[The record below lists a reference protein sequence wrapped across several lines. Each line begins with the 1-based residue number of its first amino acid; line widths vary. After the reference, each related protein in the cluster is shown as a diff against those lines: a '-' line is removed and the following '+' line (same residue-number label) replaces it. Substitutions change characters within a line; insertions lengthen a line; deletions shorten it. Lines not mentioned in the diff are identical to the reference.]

1 MGDEY
6 TNEQLCRLISA
17 GQTWAKDRLISQNR
31 GFVIKCADE
40 IHKAHKAAFALS
52 ETDVDDLEQEEL
64 IALLAAA
71 ENFDPSRGTLFLT
84 YAAPTIRNA
93 MMDWLREN
101 AKRFEFKYL
110 RANPDLRWTEYDVEA
125 EETSWRRIGMPNDPY
140 TMTPEQIYLQRE
152 TGEALEAGL
161 EKCGLRGR
169 AYLMYR
175 FGFDDGQE
183 HSEAETARHYHLKRS
198 WARRLEEDS
207 LDILKSHLIAY
218 GEYHGDTKK
227 ELTEAV

>member
-1 MGDEY
+1 MDG
-6 TNEQLCRLISA
+6 II
-17 GQTWAKDRLISQNR
+17 DRR
-31 GFVIKCADE
+31 KHYVE
-40 IHKAHKAAFALS
+40 VLS
-52 ETDVDDLEQEEL
+52 ETDVDDLEQEGL

-71 ENFDPSRGTLFLT
+71 ESFDPSRETRFLT
-84 YAAPTIRNA
+84 YAVPIIRNA

-110 RANPDLRWTEYDVEA
+110 RANPDFRWTEYNAEA

-140 TMTPEQIYLQRE
+140 TMTPEQIYLQKE

-183 HSEAETARHYHLKRS
+183 HSEAETARRYHLKRS
-198 WARRLEEDS
+198 WARRLEAES

-218 GEYHGDTKK
+218 EEYSEVTKK

>member
-6 TNEQLCRLISA
+6 TNEQLCRLISE
-17 GQTWAKDRLISQNR
+17 GQAWAKDRLIAQNQ
-31 GFVIKCADE
+31 GFVYTCADE

-52 ETDVDDLEQEEL
+52 ETDVDDLEQEGL

-71 ENFDPSRGTLFLT
+71 ESFDPSRGTRFLT
-84 YAAPTIRNA
+84 YAAPIIRNA

-101 AKRFEFKYL
+101 AKRFEFRYL
-110 RANPDLRWTEYDVEA
+110 RANPDFHWTEYDAKA
-125 EETSWRRIGMPNDPY
+125 EETSWRCIDMPDNPY
-140 TMTPEQIYLQRE
+140 TMTPEQIYLQKE

-161 EKCGLRGR
+161 EKCSLRGR

-198 WARRLEEDS
+198 WAKRLEEDS
-207 LDILKSHLIAY
+207 LEILKTHLIAC
-218 GEYHGDTKK
+218 GEYCGNTKK

>member
-1 MGDEY
+1 MGHEY
-6 TNEQLCRLISA
+6 SNEQLCRLISEGKA
-17 GQTWAKDRLISQNR
+17 WAKDRLITQNR
-31 GFVIKCADE
+31 GFVFTCADE
-40 IHKAHKAAFALS
+40 IHKARKAAFALS
-52 ETDVDDLEQEEL
+52 ETDVDDLEQEGL

-71 ENFDPSRGTLFLT
+71 ESFDPSRGTLFLT

-101 AKRFEFKYL
+101 AKRFEFRYL
-110 RANPDLRWTEYDVEA
+110 RVNPDFHWTEYDAKA
-125 EETSWRRIGMPNDPY
+125 EETTWRRIGMPNDPY
-140 TMTPEQIYLQRE
+140 TMTPEQIYLQKE

-161 EKCGLRGR
+161 VKCGLRGR
-169 AYLMYR
+169 AFLMYR

-183 HSEAETARHYHLKRS
+183 HSEVETARCYHLKRS

-207 LDILKSHLIAY
+207 LEILKNHLIAC
-218 GEYHGDTKK
+218 GEYCGNTKK